1 INSLMGPLSKLYNVI
16 VSSVGYF
23 VPKSLQPLWNSPT
36 GPRTVFFWAPFFKWS
51 LVVAGLGDTLSR
63 PAQNISLNQCIS
75 LAATGLIWTRYSMVI
90 TPKNYSL
97 MSVNLAVFV
106 IQSFL
111 VAKHLKWRSD
121 STRTAV
127 YDHSHFSFNPEDDW

>member
-1 INSLMGPLSKLYNVI
+1 MSKGSGPLSKLYNVI
-16 VSSVGYF
+16 ITSVDPF
-23 VPKSLQPLWNSPT
+23 VPQSMQPFWTSPA
-36 GPRTVFFWAPFFKWS
+36 GPKTVFFWGPLFKWS

-63 PAQNISLNQCIS
+63 PPQNISLNQCMS
-75 LAATGLIWTRYSMVI
+75 LAATGLIWSRYSMVI

-97 MSVNLAVFV
+97 LSVNIAVFI

-121 STRTAV
+121 STRKMV
-127 YDHSHFSFNPEDDW
+127 YDHSHYSFNSEDDW